1 MAKAVELSRVL
12 EQHIREVRFPI
23 NGPSFTS
30 SSPYAVRQYLTGYQV
45 SPERKLPALY
55 VLDSIA
61 KNVGGAYIHCLGHN
75 LYHTFMDAYALVP
88 PHIRKKLDEMVK
100 TWKEPVPGSTD
111 LRPVFPPEKTR
122 PIETTL
128 IRFRTLAVQGAQQQ
142 QRQQGISMPPY
153 TMANQPYALAAPQPQ
168 WQNTGT
174 PPQSHGL
181 YGSPH
186 PQGYSQTNGYSQ
198 VRIS

>member
-1 MAKAVELSRVL
+1 
-12 EQHIREVRFPI
+12 
-23 NGPSFTS
+23 
-30 SSPYAVRQYLTGYQV
+30 
-45 SPERKLPALY
+45 
-55 VLDSIA
+55 
-61 KNVGGAYIHCLGHN
+61 
-75 LYHTFMDAYALVP
+75 MDAYALVP

-142 QRQQGISMPPY
+142 QRQQGMPMAPY
-153 TMANQPYALAAPQPQ
+153 TMANQPYPMAAPQPQ

-174 PPQSHGL
+174 PPQSNGL
-181 YGSPH
+181 YGPPH
-186 PQGYSQTNGYSQ
+186 PQGYPQPNGYPQ
-198 VRIS
+198 VGVLERIHELADQSLATSLSATQPSSTPPATDPFNVPVTISTADANIICVPTTASASPRSVFSAPRCRKSHIH